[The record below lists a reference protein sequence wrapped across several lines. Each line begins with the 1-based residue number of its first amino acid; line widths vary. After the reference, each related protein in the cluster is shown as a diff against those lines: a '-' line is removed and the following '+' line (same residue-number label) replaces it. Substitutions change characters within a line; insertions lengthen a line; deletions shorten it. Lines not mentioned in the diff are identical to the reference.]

1 MWCVAR
7 WVWRVLVGAVWRPY
21 VRVVREVCG
30 HVSSCG
36 WDQKTRL
43 RRERQKDEQTLS
55 PHQDPEAPYGPQS
68 GAATGGRVRQ
78 ALRERR

>member
-36 WDQKTRL
+36 WDQKVQLAGLNLYTP
-43 RRERQKDEQTLS
+43 T
-55 PHQDPEAPYGPQS
+55 PPQCL
-68 GAATGGRVRQ
+68 GTWGGVVTGGRVRR